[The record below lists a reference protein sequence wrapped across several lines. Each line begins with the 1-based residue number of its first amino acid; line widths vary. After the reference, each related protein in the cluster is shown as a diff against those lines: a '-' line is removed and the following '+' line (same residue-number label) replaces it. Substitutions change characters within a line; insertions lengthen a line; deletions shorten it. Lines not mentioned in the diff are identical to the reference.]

1 MAKLP
6 VLRLEN
12 LTVGSRRAGM
22 PSILANASLS
32 FAADDCTVILGP
44 NGAGKSVLLRAA
56 CGLLPITQGSVAWG
70 PANRDGLPPFALVFQ
85 KPVMLRRSA
94 LDNIVYPL
102 LHGTIHRAEA
112 YARAT
117 QALAQVGLAHLAAR
131 PARVL
136 SGGEQQR
143 VALAR
148 ALVTQP
154 QVLMLD
160 EPTASL
166 DPASAALVEDI
177 VRQAHASGVAVIWTT
192 HRLGEA
198 KRLAKRVL
206 FVDGGQVV
214 EDSPASRFFTQPA
227 TLVARAYLQ
236 GESA

>member
-1 MAKLP
+1 MADT
-6 VLRLEN
+6 VLQLCD
-12 LTVGSRRAGM
+12 LTVAPRRAGM
-22 PSILANASLS
+22 PSILSNASVS
-32 FAADDCTVILGP
+32 FSNGDCTVILGP

-56 CGLLPITQGSVAWG
+56 CGLMPLIQGRVVWTCPDRAHLPAFS
-70 PANRDGLPPFALVFQ
+70 LVFQ

-94 LDNIVYPL
+94 LDNVAYPL
-102 LHGTIHRAEA
+102 LHGAACRSD
-112 YARAT
+112 ARVR
-117 QALAQVGLAHLAAR
+117 ALAALTQVGLAHLADR

-148 ALVTQP
+148 ALVTRP
-154 QVLMLD
+154 AVLLLD

-166 DPASAALVEDI
+166 DPASAMLVESI
-177 VRQAHASGVAVIWTT
+177 VRKIHASGVAVIWTT

-206 FVDGGQVV
+206 FVDGGRVV
-214 EDSPASRFFTQPA
+214 EDTPADQFFTMPASSA
-227 TLVARAYLQ
+227 ARAYLQ